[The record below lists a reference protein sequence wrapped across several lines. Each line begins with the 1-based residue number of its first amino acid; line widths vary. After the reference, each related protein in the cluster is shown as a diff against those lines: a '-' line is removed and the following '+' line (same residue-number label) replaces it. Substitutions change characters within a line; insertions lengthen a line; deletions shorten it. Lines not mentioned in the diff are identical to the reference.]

1 MVEVNEYKLKNIEI
15 EETIKLFNNLKS
27 SFSREELKKFS
38 EKFYKKEKEEIKKEE
53 INKSRRRFHRKE
65 AVYNYLKEK
74 DSLTKK
80 QGKVLKK

>member
-1 MVEVNEYKLKNIEI
+1 MVEVNEYKLKNTEI

-38 EKFYKKEKEEIKKEE
+38 EKFYKKEKEEI
-53 INKSRRRFHRKE
+53 NKSRRRFHWKE
-65 AVYNYLKEK
+65 AIYNYLKEK